1 MSQCLIG
8 EIVKIKMKDTIR
20 KILKEEFK
28 TETRDVSEISIALL
42 HEAAD
47 HFASGLRL
55 IESAIQFAYQSNNED
70 MIRDLENL
78 RMDIQSGNDKMW
90 AEEDT
95 SMNIINKINEIIE
108 KYS

>member
-1 MSQCLIG
+1 
-8 EIVKIKMKDTIR
+8 MKNIIR

-28 TETRDVSEISIALL
+28 TETRDVTEISISLL

-78 RMDIQSGNDKMW
+78 RMDIQSGDDKMW

-95 SMNIINKINEIIE
+95 SMNIINKINEIIK

>member
-1 MSQCLIG
+1 
-8 EIVKIKMKDTIR
+8 MKNIIR

-28 TETRDVSEISIALL
+28 TETRDVTEISISLL

-78 RMDIQSGNDKMW
+78 RMDIQSGDDKMW
-90 AEEDT
+90 AEQDT
-95 SMNIINKINEIIE
+95 SMNIINKINEIIK

>member
-1 MSQCLIG
+1 
-8 EIVKIKMKDTIR
+8 MKNIIR

-28 TETRDVSEISIALL
+28 TETRDVTEISISLL